1 MITNHFIKAL
11 LFIICITT
19 VLFTIKE
26 DVHSHGFYIV
36 EKSHI
41 HLPRPPH
48 PPFPPHP
55 IPPRPIHRFLPLEL
69 KEVKIAAKIR
79 DQVAQTTLEQT
90 FYNPSSRRVEGT
102 YIFPIPENAE
112 IESFQMEINGNM
124 TKGEILNAKKAKEI
138 YEKIVRESKDPALME
153 YSDKAIFKIRI
164 FPIEPKKEKKIK
176 IKYKELLKKDG
187 RMNAYKFPLRA
198 EKFLTKPVNQI
209 SLKISIDSENEL
221 KSIYS
226 PSHKI
231 DIEREGKKSAL
242 LSYKEKDILPENNF
256 EILFSTHQDDELSI
270 GFDFITYKEKGNET
284 GYYAMLISPGN
295 WRPDTLISK
304 DVIFVLDSSG
314 SMRVKKLDQA
324 KSAINFCLKSL
335 NKTDQF
341 EIIRYSTE
349 TESLFGNLKS
359 ANKKNL
365 NLAKDFIQNI
375 EAGGGTAI
383 EEALL
388 EAIKTSTPKKL
399 KDTKRP
405 RQIIFITDG
414 RPTIGETRTDKI
426 IDRIIKAQHPI
437 KKNTRIF
444 SFGIG
449 TDINTKLLD
458 LISQKTKAS
467 TEYVLPGESIEL
479 KISGFYSKVA
489 QPVMTNISIK
499 NESSVRLSEE
509 YPKDLP
515 DLFKGDQLVT
525 LGRYKINQENEENFR
540 AFMQGSIAGK
550 QIKFNLNEK
559 INPNI
564 DNAFIARL
572 WATRKVGYL
581 LEEMRLHGEIE
592 ELKDTVVKLA
602 RKWGIVTPYTSY
614 LILEDEESRGVPIA
628 RQSIGNRKV
637 TPKSNNITIQE
648 ARLIRRKIEAESFLG
663 FSKNETGDSA
673 VAASRAS
680 NELKSANQSGAFR
693 DAYKESQY
701 GNTNHNFKQ
710 QATRRIAGKTFFQ
723 NASGWIDSL
732 ASDESYK
739 EEIKIKFASN
749 LYFKLLY
756 QRPENAKWL
765 SVGTNLQIVIDEK
778 LYDITNSE

>member
-41 HLPRPPH
+41 HPPRPPH

-90 FYNPSSRRVEGT
+90 FYNPSNRRVEGT

-209 SLKISIDSENEL
+209 SLKISINSENEL

-256 EILFSTHQDDELSI
+256 EILFSTHQDDKLSI

-467 TEYVLPGESIEL
+467 SEYVLPEESIEL
-479 KISGFYSKVA
+479 KISRFYSKVA

-550 QIKFNLNEK
+550 QVKFNLNEK

-581 LEEMRLHGEIE
+581 LEEIRLHGEIE

-637 TPKSNNITIQE
+637 IPKNNNITIQE

>member
-36 EKSHI
+36 EKPHI
-41 HLPRPPH
+41 HPPRPPH

-55 IPPRPIHRFLPLEL
+55 IPPRPIHKFLPLEL
-69 KEVKIAAKIR
+69 KEVEIAAKIS
-79 DQVAQTTLEQT
+79 DQVSQTTLEQT
-90 FYNPSSRRVEGT
+90 FYNPSNRRVEGT

-112 IESFQMEINGNM
+112 IESFQMEINGKM

-153 YSDKAIFKIRI
+153 YSDMAIFKIRI

-198 EKFLTKPVNQI
+198 EKFLTNPVNQI

-256 EILFSTHQDDELSI
+256 EILFSTHQDDESSI

-295 WRPDTLISK
+295 WRPDSLIPK

-324 KSAINFCLKSL
+324 KAAINFCLKSL

-365 NLAKDFIQNI
+365 NLAKDFIQKI

-388 EAIKTSTPKKL
+388 EAIKTSTPKNV
-399 KDTKRP
+399 KDSKRP

-426 IDRIIKAQHPI
+426 IDRIIKTHHSI

-467 TEYVLPGESIEL
+467 SEYVLPEESIEL
-479 KISGFYSKVA
+479 KISRFYSKVA

-499 NESSVRLSEE
+499 HESSIHLSEE

-525 LGRYKINQENEENFR
+525 LGRYKINQKNEENFR

-550 QIKFNLNEK
+550 QVKFNLNEK
-559 INPNI
+559 INPNR

-581 LEEMRLHGEIE
+581 LEEIRLHGESE

-614 LILEDEESRGVPIA
+614 LILEDEESRGIPIA

-637 TPKSNNITIQE
+637 TPKNNNITIQE

-739 EEIKIKFASN
+739 EEIKIKFGSDS
-749 LYFKLLY
+749 YFKLLY